1 MKTITEIV
9 REQVPAGNK
18 ISDAPF
24 QSLIRQSWRKVGRD
38 MYRDDEWFRRQCDH
52 THAAWNYRNA
62 LSVIDGLGPT
72 GLQEILFAIS
82 MLFIDSGKSDEELAE
97 IMKQRTP

>member
-9 REQVPAGNK
+9 REQVPTEK
-18 ISDAPF
+18 RVPDTTY
-24 QSLIRQSWRKVGRD
+24 QSLIRQSWRKTGRD

-82 MLFIDSGKSDEELAE
+82 MLFIDSGKSDAELAE
-97 IMKQRTP
+97 IMKQKTP

>member
-9 REQVPAGNK
+9 REQVPTEK
-18 ISDAPF
+18 RVPDVTY
-24 QSLIRQSWRKVGRD
+24 QSLIRQSWRKTGRD
-38 MYRDDEWFRRQCDH
+38 MYHDDEWFRRQCDH

-82 MLFIDSGKSDEELAE
+82 MLFIDSGKSDKELAE
-97 IMKQRTP
+97 IMKQKTP

>member
-1 MKTITEIV
+1 MKSVNDIIK
-9 REQVPAGNK
+9 EQVPTEK
-18 ISDAPF
+18 RVPDATY

-62 LSVIDGLGPT
+62 LSVIDGLGPA
-72 GLQEILFAIS
+72 GLQEILFAVS

-97 IMKQRTP
+97 IMKQKTP